1 MPQKTNLNVSPY
13 HDDFD
18 VNKNF
23 YKVLFRPG
31 YSIQTRELTS
41 LQSILQNQI
50 ENHGRF
56 TFKQGQQVIPGE
68 VGLNTKLDYVKLSSV
83 SEVAVSENG
92 QVVYKKYDIKQLV
105 DTQLQ
110 GLNSGVIGQVIGAEY
125 GSETEA
131 DILFVKYTTSGN
143 ANNESTF
150 RQGETLEVVNGINT
164 PLLVVGTD
172 GSVLPT
178 SVNVTDPITGAVA
191 TIQSPA
197 MGYATAVEVQEGV
210 YFVNGF
216 FVRNQKQL
224 LIIDKYYN
232 KASAKVGFVI
242 EENIVTPE
250 EDASLYD
257 NARGFSNASAPGA
270 HRLSIDLVLKRYDYN
285 ATTDKNFIQLLQ
297 VNKGVVE
304 KQVRAADY
312 TLLEETLARR
322 TYDESGDYV
331 VDDFNFDIRE
341 YYQKNGN
348 GGLYSLNS
356 ETGLVNIYSPVEA
369 DNKMILGVSAGK
381 AYVKGYEIVNKETKS
396 LEVDKGR
403 DTLTRDN
410 ATLKTKGLPEF
421 NITNVYGSVP
431 LNTVGDQL
439 TGYPTVTLNSV
450 FNDGTIGFSGLQPAD
465 YFRTTVNRRSQS
477 FQLKQAI
484 KTIYVQVINE
494 QPTQT
499 TQLPDTVWFV
509 TTRGT
514 GTVEGKSA
522 IVISKA
528 IVNRPEV
535 SVVSTAVFAELTIL
549 GDKAVLDKFITEY
562 DSGETDFRRYI
573 YTTES
578 GVETS
583 TDPYGFVV
591 DYNSSITPIVGVA
604 KPKNLRLLSRGSGF
618 NPDTD
623 IVISRGRTG
632 TNQPYNATFGFT
644 YFNPVFFTKIQLEKE
659 IEIGTFEN
667 GKYIFGR
674 ESKAYGVIEND
685 STGNFS
691 GVSTLFVTTLS
702 GKFIPGETIID
713 EANNAIKIAKE
724 NTISHFIVN
733 KRGSSYNST
742 SDIVIN
748 GVTFDQSK
756 IEITLYGGS
765 VAKVIVKNRSAVQT
779 VYSNPPSVTFSTET
793 PSQSDKA
800 VVTPVLF
807 KDTVV
812 TYTPQ
817 NVKSF
822 ASTFNNYKF
831 TADIDFTST
840 SYATYTQ
847 ISDFTFFGSKGSKY
861 IECNGFGA
869 DLTGELVQGD
879 IIQFTD
885 ANNDVIKCIVQNV
898 TSPSGIEK
906 SRIYLDYAL
915 PANVSNATIIRLRPR
930 ISNTSA
936 TLVFPTGS
944 KQVASLVSDTSN
956 TKFKYHARKD
966 FITDMSTSGGNIT
979 FTAQLPV
986 GTQKFVGFNEEN
998 FLVTVLSKG
1007 SSTIVNNGD
1016 IVYIDPRYIEVEESL
1031 VSANEVTAG
1040 ALRIKNLPT
1049 SYFGTI
1055 LDSNYPTLKLTATV
1069 EIDKAR
1075 PRLKTSITNKRVI
1088 VIPSG
1093 DRVIPLRGQ
1102 DYDSDIIETF
1112 SYSDVYKLRYVYEG
1126 TTTNPPVVDNA
1137 GNLVSGTDVTYKY
1150 NFDDGQRDTYYD
1162 VSRIVLKPGFD
1173 APSGQ
1178 LVIAFD
1184 YFEHSQG
1191 DFCTV
1196 DSYLHEAGVP
1206 AEEIPLFNS
1215 SVNGIISL
1223 RDCIDFRPK
1232 VDGNSTITGFQDQSI
1247 VSLFDT
1253 TDYVTFVGTGGIPTL
1268 TPAPDFNLPFTM
1280 TFSEKQYL
1288 DRVDGLFLTKKGEFI
1303 VKKGNSSLNP
1313 SKPES
1318 VDDAVALCYLH
1329 IPAYTKSS
1337 KDVRII
1343 PVDNRRYTMR
1353 DIGKLE
1359 KRIERLEYYTTLSI
1373 LEQQALNMQVKNE
1386 IGLDRFKS
1394 GFLVDNFET
1403 HKVGNLKSVDYKCA
1417 IDTQQSVLRPQAKED
1432 SFALKEINTRED
1444 QRVVAGY
1451 RVNDNVVTLPFTN
1464 VVLLSNQNATTTIN
1478 PNPFVVIQYV
1488 GESIISPQQDSWY
1501 DQSVAPLIVD
1511 SNTKI
1516 NSIFLAKQD
1525 SNIQDAY
1532 SSIYNSFIVNWV
1544 GINQVFGNIESF
1556 ANINSE
1562 DIESTVQSAS
1572 VASSSNVSPQ
1582 NNEVGKGIATKTID
1596 EKKVASS
1603 IQFFARSTPVKFIIN
1618 RLKPNTKV
1626 YVFMEGRDIN
1636 SWIIPDTRFTGVAA
1650 NSLSTFGSSL
1660 VTDSNG
1666 NLSGL
1671 ILIPAGLPPVPNS
1684 PWTGNVDTVN
1694 YDEGKEEVRFTTG
1707 VKTIRF
1713 TSSSTDETKDNV
1725 DTYAEVK
1732 FYATGLIPANPPSI
1746 TSTSSAFFKS
1756 NEGVQLVDSNTDNP
1770 VKPNPLAQTFKVEN
1784 FEGGVMVTGV
1794 DLFFKKKSSNIP
1806 IRAYLTDTVSGKP
1819 GKNIIPG
1826 TQISLTPETYLRVY
1840 VTGESETIT
1849 LSRGELVT
1857 GKNSNASGPIDKV
1870 FDGNNVR
1877 VGDDSSTTFTLNKE
1891 QVYTLVLNNHNGNS
1905 FLANE
1910 LLTIQSVTTF
1920 NATNN
1925 TNVGVFIAK
1934 DSGKVVDLR
1943 ISSVGSNYETASIT
1957 IESPQL
1963 PGGSAATGSI
1973 NVSGGKVYNAEISLS
1988 GRGYTEPPS
1997 VVIKGVGTGA
2007 AGAVIESVLEI
2018 DTPAVR
2024 MGVATDVEGVI
2035 ESTTPT
2041 RFNFRHPVYLQNNSE
2056 YALAI
2061 ETDSIE
2067 YELWTSKLG
2076 EIEISTSNVV
2086 TTQPGLGSVYK
2097 SQNTDNWT
2105 EDLFED
2111 IKFTLYRAEFDIS
2124 KEAELE
2130 VTNENLGYELL
2141 NISPFETSVRS
2152 ATNAT
2157 SPLFKNNNSIIKVNH
2172 RDNGFEDSGKS
2183 YVFFRNAEDIGGIS
2197 NVLLN
2202 GTLFKV
2208 TNGGIDFYNIASPNN
2223 AGSSILGG
2231 GSKVLASYNRKYEK
2245 LYAQVPYL
2253 QLDGTKIDSFVYTT
2267 NVVPVDSKTT
2277 NYTSYSVE
2285 DYEKT
2290 FLNEEHFFT
2299 NQKMI
2304 ASRINQTING
2314 LQHSLKYKFRL
2325 SSTNSTLSPVIDLRT
2340 ATVKTVTNRVE
2351 NATGYENRYGK
2362 RDQILTF
2369 QPLYILTLSVSGS
2382 NAAQVDENKTLVG
2395 SLSKAEGFITN
2406 YANND
2411 ATIRLRTQT
2420 PFQQGES
2427 LSLYDEQGVLI
2438 ESVAI
2443 QITAIQEIEF
2453 NFSKGSNV
2461 IAYYPQDT
2469 DVNYSNKIN
2478 GKVVLWDA
2486 EDKILI
2492 IENSYSP
2499 INNNYTTTTTS
2510 DVVYARD
2517 PEAAEQQPDIFRVG
2531 DVVQSTGD
2539 DDPIFVEINT
2549 MDFTTGIDYVSETD
2563 ASNSSSVAKYVTKEV
2578 SINNPG
2584 TSIDVRTTVNLTDVE
2599 NIKVFY
2605 KIREASS
2612 AVNFEDINWVP
2623 FNLDGNPN
2631 NDDLATPTNSI
2642 SGQFEKQSD
2651 YQELIYNVANLPQ
2664 FTSFAIKLVMKTDN
2678 PSYVPKIQ
2686 DLRAVASY

>member
-1 MPQKTNLNVSPY
+1 MPQKTNLNVAPY
-13 HDDFD
+13 YDDFET
-18 VNKNF
+18 NKNF

-50 ENHGRF
+50 ESHGKF

-92 QVVYKKYDIKQLV
+92 QIVYKKYDIKKLIDSQLR
-105 DTQLQ
+105 

-125 GSETEA
+125 GSESEA
-131 DILFVKYTTSGN
+131 DIIFVKYTTSGDS
-143 ANNESTF
+143 NNESTF
-150 RQGETLEVVNGINT
+150 RQGETLEVINGINT

-178 SVNVTDPITGAVA
+178 SINVTDPVNGSVA
-191 TIQSPA
+191 TVQSPA
-197 MGYATAVEVQEGV
+197 MGYATAVDVQEGV

-216 FVRNQKQL
+216 FVRNNKQI
-224 LIIDKYYN
+224 LIVDKYYN

-242 EENIVTPE
+242 EEKILTPE

-257 NARGFSNASAPGA
+257 NAKGYSNASAPGA
-270 HRLSIDLVLKRYDYN
+270 HRLSINLNLIKYDYN

-297 VNKGVVE
+297 VNKGIVE

-331 VDDFNFDIRE
+331 VDDFTFDIRE
-341 YYQKNGN
+341 YYQKNNN
-348 GGLYSLNS
+348 GGLYTLNS
-356 ETGLVNIYSPVEA
+356 ETGLVNIYTQVQA

-403 DTLTRDN
+403 DTLSRDN
-410 ATLKTKGLPEF
+410 VTLKTKGLPEF

-431 LNTVGDQL
+431 LNTVGDEL
-439 TGYPTVTLNSV
+439 TGYPTVTLHGV
-450 FNDGTIGFSGLQPAD
+450 FNDGTIGLSGLQASD

-494 QPTQT
+494 QPTQVS
-499 TQLPDTVWFV
+499 QLPNTVWFV

-514 GTVEGKSA
+514 NTVEGKSA
-522 IVISKA
+522 TVIGKA

-535 SVVSTAVFAELTIL
+535 SIVSTAVFAELTII
-549 GDKAVLDKFITEY
+549 GDKGVLDKFLNEY
-562 DSGETDFRRYI
+562 DSGEADFRRYI
-573 YTTES
+573 YTTQTD
-578 GVETS
+578 VEGS
-583 TDPYGFVV
+583 DNPYGFVV
-591 DYNSSITPIVGVA
+591 DYNESITPIIGVA
-604 KPKNLRLLSRGSGF
+604 KPKNMRLIDRGSGF

-623 IVISRGRTG
+623 IVLSRGRTG
-632 TNQPYNATFGFT
+632 SNLPYNATFGFT

-659 IEIGTFEN
+659 IETGTFEN
-667 GKYIFGR
+667 GKYIYGR

-691 GVSTLFVTTLS
+691 GISTLFVTTLS
-702 GKFIPGETIID
+702 GKFIPGETLID
-713 EANNAIKIAKE
+713 EENNAIKIAKE
-724 NTISHFIVN
+724 NTISHFVVN
-733 KRGSSYNST
+733 KRGSNYNST

-765 VAKVIVKNRSAVQT
+765 IVKTIIKNRSAVQT
-779 VYSNPPSVTFSTET
+779 VYSNPPTVTFTTET
-793 PSQSDKA
+793 STQSDKA

-807 KDTVV
+807 KDTVI

-831 TADIDFTST
+831 TADVDFTST
-840 SYATYTQ
+840 SYSSYTQ
-847 ISDFTFFGSKGSKY
+847 ISDFTFFGSKGAKH

-885 ANNDVIKCIVQNV
+885 VNNDVIKSIVQKV

-906 SRIYLDYAL
+906 SRIYFDYAL
-915 PANVSNATIIRLRPR
+915 PANVSNATIIRLRPK
-930 ISNTSA
+930 INNTSS

-944 KQVASLVSDTSN
+944 KQVASLVNDTSN

-966 FITDMSTSGGNIT
+966 FITDMSASGGNIT

-986 GTQKFVGFNEEN
+986 GTQKFVSFTEEN
-998 FLVTVLSKG
+998 FLVTVLDKG

-1031 VSANEVTAG
+1031 ISANEVSAG

-1049 SYFGTI
+1049 NYFGNIT
-1055 LDSNYPTLKLTATV
+1055 DSNYPKLKLTATV

-1075 PRLKTSITNKRVI
+1075 PRLKTSITNKRII

-1093 DRVIPLRGQ
+1093 DRVIPFRGQ
-1102 DYDSDIIETF
+1102 DYDSDVIETF
-1112 SYSDVYKLRYVYEG
+1112 SYSDVYKLKYIYEG
-1126 TTTNPPVVDNA
+1126 TSTNPPVVDNA

-1162 VSRIVLKPGFD
+1162 VARIILKPGFD
-1173 APSGQ
+1173 TPVGQ
-1178 LVIAFD
+1178 IVIAFD

-1253 TDYVTFVGTGGIPTL
+1253 TDYITFIGTGGIPTL
-1268 TPAPDFNLPFTM
+1268 TPAPDLNLPYTM
-1280 TFSEKQYL
+1280 SFSEKQYL
-1288 DRVDGLFLTKKGEFI
+1288 DRIDGLFLTKKGEFI
-1303 VKKGNSSLNP
+1303 IKKGNSSLNP
-1313 SKPES
+1313 SKPDS

-1337 KDVRII
+1337 KDVRIV

-1417 IDTQQSVLRPQAKED
+1417 IDTQQAVLRPQAKED
-1432 SFALKEINTRED
+1432 SFILKEINTRED
-1444 QRVVAGY
+1444 QRSVSGY
-1451 RVNDNVVTLPFTN
+1451 KINDGVVTLPFKN
-1464 VVLLSNQNATTTIN
+1464 VILLGNSNATTTIN

-1488 GESIISPQQDSWY
+1488 GESVITPEQDSWY
-1501 DQSVAPLIVD
+1501 DQSVAPLVVD
-1511 SNTKI
+1511 SNTKL

-1532 SSIYNSFIVNWV
+1532 SSIYNSFIINWC

-1572 VASSSNVSPQ
+1572 IASSSNVSPQ
-1582 NNEVGKGIATKTID
+1582 NNEVGKGLATKTIED
-1596 EKKVASS
+1596 KKIATSL
-1603 IQFFARSTPVKFIIN
+1603 QFFARSIPVKFVIN

-1636 SWIIPDTRFTGVAA
+1636 AWVVPDSRFTGVPG
-1650 NSLSTFGSSL
+1650 NTLSTFGSPL

-1671 ILIPAGLPPVPNS
+1671 ILIPSGLPPVPNS

-1694 YDEGKEEVRFTTG
+1694 YDQGKEELRFSTG

-1713 TSSSTDETKDNV
+1713 TSSNTDETKDSV

-1732 FYATGLIPANPPSI
+1732 FYAVGLLPQNPPSI
-1746 TSTSSAFFKS
+1746 TSTSAALFKS

-1784 FEGGVMVTGV
+1784 YDGGVMVTGV
-1794 DLFFKKKSSNIP
+1794 DLFFSKKSSNIP
-1806 IRAYLTDTVSGKP
+1806 IRAYLTDVVTGKP

-1826 TQISLTPETYLRVY
+1826 TQISLTPETYLKIY

-1849 LSRGELVT
+1849 LSKDEIVT
-1857 GKNSNASGPIDKV
+1857 GKNSNAAGPISKI

-1877 VGDDSSTTFTLNKE
+1877 VGDDSSTSFTLNKE
-1891 QVYTLVLNNHNGNS
+1891 QVYTLVLSNHNGSS
-1905 FLANE
+1905 FTANE
-1910 LLTIQSVTTF
+1910 LLSIPSVTKY

-1925 TNVGVFIAK
+1925 TTVGVFIAK

-1943 ISSVGSNYETASIT
+1943 ISNVGSNYETASIT

-1963 PGGSAATGSI
+1963 PGGSAATGSVS
-1973 NVSGGKVYNAEISLS
+1973 VSGGKIYNAETSLS

-2007 AGAVIESVLEI
+2007 AGAVIESVIEI

-2024 MGVATDVEGVI
+2024 MGVATDVAGVI

-2041 RFNFRHPVYLQNNSE
+2041 RFNFKYPVYLQNNTE

-2130 VTNENLGYELL
+2130 VTNEDLGYELL

-2183 YVFFRNAEDIGGIS
+2183 YVFFKNAEDVGGIS

-2208 TNGGIDFYNIASPNN
+2208 TNGGIDFYNISSPTN
-2223 AGSSILGG
+2223 AGSSVLGG
-2231 GSKVLASYNRKYEK
+2231 GAKVLASYNRKYEK

-2253 QLDGTKIDSFVYTT
+2253 QLDGTKIESYVYTT
-2267 NVVPVDSKTT
+2267 NVVPVDSTT
-2277 NYTSYSVE
+2277 KNYVSYSTE

-2299 NQKMI
+2299 NQKFI
-2304 ASRINQTING
+2304 SSRINQTING
-2314 LQHSLKYKFRL
+2314 LAHSLKYKFVL
-2325 SSTNSTLSPVIDLRT
+2325 SSTNKALSPVIDLRT
-2340 ATVKTVTNRVE
+2340 ATVKTVSNRVE
-2351 NATGYENRYGK
+2351 NSTGYENRYGK

-2369 QPLYILTLSVSGS
+2369 QPLYILSISVSGI
-2382 NAAQVDENKTLVG
+2382 NANEVAENKTLVG
-2395 SLSKAEGFITN
+2395 QLSKAEGFITN
-2406 YANND
+2406 YDNDD
-2411 ATIRLRTQT
+2411 ATIRLRTNT

-2427 LSLYDEQGVLI
+2427 LNLYDEQGVLV
-2438 ESVAI
+2438 EQVAI
-2443 QITAIQEIEF
+2443 QVTSIQEINF
-2453 NFSKGSNV
+2453 GFSKGSNV

-2469 DVNYSNKIN
+2469 DVNYANKIN
-2478 GKVVLWDA
+2478 GKVILWDA

-2499 INNNYTTTTTS
+2499 INNNYTSSTIN
-2510 DVVYARD
+2510 DEVYGRNPQSAL
-2517 PEAAEQQPDIFRVG
+2517 QQPDIFRVG

-2539 DDPIFVEINT
+2539 GDPIFVEINT
-2549 MDFTTGIDYVSETD
+2549 MSFTTGIDYVSETD
-2563 ASNSSSVAKYVTKEV
+2563 ASNSSTVAKYVTKEV
-2578 SINNPG
+2578 SISSSG
-2584 TSIDVRTTVNLTDVE
+2584 TSIDVRSTVNLTDVE
-2599 NIKVFY
+2599 NIKVYY

-2612 AVNFEDINWVP
+2612 SANFDDINWIP
-2623 FNLDGNPN
+2623 FNKNGNPD
-2631 NDDLATPTNSI
+2631 NDDLATPSNSI
-2642 SGQFEKQSD
+2642 SGQFEKQTD
-2651 YQELIYNVANLPQ
+2651 YQELIYSVSNLPQ
-2664 FTSFAIKLVMKTDN
+2664 FSSFAIKIIMKTDN

-2686 DLRAVASY
+2686 DLRAVASF